1 MSLLLALQERT
12 IEGSVTGLIGNT
24 SGEVSFFYIEGSV
37 AGLIGIPSG
46 EINFTGATPIP
57 GAQIRTLT
65 TGGGAWDEAYI
76 KRRRQQLAKDDEEI
90 MIFVKAFLT
99 HHGTD

>member
-12 IEGSVTGLIGNT
+12 IEGSVAGLIGN
-24 SGEVSFFYIEGSV
+24 
-37 AGLIGIPSG
+37 ASG
-46 EINFTGATPIP
+46 EINFTGASPVP
-57 GAQIRTLT
+57 GTQTNPFI
-65 TGGGAWDEAYI
+65 TGGGSWDEVYL

>member
-12 IEGSVTGLIGNT
+12 IEGSVAGLIGN
-24 SGEVSFFYIEGSV
+24 
-37 AGLIGIPSG
+37 ASG
-46 EINFTGATPIP
+46 EINFTGASPIP
-57 GAQIRTLT
+57 GLQADSFT
-65 TGGGAWDEAYI
+65 TGGGAWDEAYF